1 MLGHRPAAQNVPTRR
16 GAARPRVTPQ
26 SLDRPAATEG
36 PPASLPMPATTTPPP
51 ATPPPVAGADVETLT
66 AGTAAPSGAPV
77 TGIADGQATLTH
89 SQSGTVDSLDG
100 PSSTRPATAREVPS
114 TVAPT
119 PADRANPASA
129 PEVAGAVDDPEPTA
143 DAVSDRA
150 ARPSTFAALHIRN
163 YRLFFSGQVVSNT
176 GTWMQRIA
184 QDWLVLQITNSPL
197 AVGITTALQ
206 FFPMLLFGLWGGL
219 LVDRY
224 PKRRLLLITQ
234 TAAGSLAAVLAVLT
248 LVGVIQVWQV
258 YLIAFGLGLTTVVD
272 NPARQTFVNELV
284 PKSLVR
290 NAVSLNSGNFQLAR
304 MVGPA
309 VAGVLISVVGIGYA
323 FAFNAVSYLAVI
335 AALGA
340 MRIRDLQKVPL
351 APPGPGQ
358 LREGLRYV
366 WGTPAL
372 LWPVVLVFFVGTFGY
387 NFAIILSA
395 YTKNIF
401 DAGADVYGL
410 LNTMLAL
417 GSVAGALMAARRVE
431 TRLWV
436 LFATAAGMGLGLVLL
451 GLTPWFIPFVVLL
464 VAVGFISVTFN
475 TLGNTSVQLASD
487 PELRGRVMSLYMLVF
502 MGGTPVGSLIVGAI
516 TDRWGAP
523 TALVLTGMVCVVAAG
538 VAAVLAARSAG
549 VGVRVDRQAGAGR
562 LVVLLRTGQLSDGRM
577 IRSSARPA
585 ADRPDSAEGCTA
597 STPRV
602 AATAFRPAADPS
614 TLRRHARSRSHGR

>member
-1 MLGHRPAAQNVPTRR
+1 RPAEQHVPTRR
-16 GAARPRVTPQ
+16 GAPRGHGGHVGQP
-26 SLDRPAATEG
+26 SRGRCAATDASPTRFAEPKSPFVA
-36 PPASLPMPATTTPPP
+36 PPAVTGGNEDANPDPQRPSAPRRSADVDSAVVDPAVVDPAIVASATGGPALATTDQMSP
-51 ATPPPVAGADVETLT
+51 AG
-66 AGTAAPSGAPV
+66 
-77 TGIADGQATLTH
+77 
-89 SQSGTVDSLDG
+89 
-100 PSSTRPATAREVPS
+100 
-114 TVAPT
+114 
-119 PADRANPASA
+119 A
-129 PEVAGAVDDPEPTA
+129 PEVAGPVDDPGPAAAAVPDPT
-143 DAVSDRA
+143 
-150 ARPSTFAALHIRN
+150 ARPSTFAALHVRN

-206 FFPMLLFGLWGGL
+206 FLPMLLFGLWGGL

-234 TAAGSLAAVLAVLT
+234 TAMGSLAAILAALT
-248 LVGVIQVWQV
+248 LAGAIQVWQV
-258 YLIAFGLGLTTVVD
+258 YLIAFGLGLATVVD
-272 NPARQTFVNELV
+272 NPARQTFVNEMV

-340 MRIRDLQKVPL
+340 MRVRDLQKLPL
-351 APPGPGQ
+351 APRGPGQ

-366 WGTPAL
+366 WRTPAL

-395 YTKNIF
+395 YTKNVF

-417 GSVAGALMAARRVE
+417 GSVAGALMAARRVA

-436 LFATAAGMGLGLVLL
+436 LFAAAAGIGLGLVLL

-475 TLGNTSVQLASD
+475 TLGNTTVQLASD

-523 TALVLTGMVCVVAAG
+523 IALVLTGTVCVVAAG
-538 VAAVLAARSAG
+538 VAAVLAARSAR
-549 VGVRVDRQAGAGR
+549 VGLVVDRTAAGR
-562 LVVLLRTGQLSDGRM
+562 WIVQVKREDEPEVNRGR
-577 IRSSARPA
+577 RES
-585 ADRPDSAEGCTA
+585 
-597 STPRV
+597 
-602 AATAFRPAADPS
+602 
-614 TLRRHARSRSHGR
+614 

>member
-1 MLGHRPAAQNVPTRR
+1 MSLLTRGRRVLGHRPVAQNVPTRG
-16 GAARPRVTPQ
+16 GATRARDTSTTPDRCAAVTDA
-26 SLDRPAATEG
+26 SRAR
-36 PPASLPMPATTTPPP
+36 SLPTPPILRP
-51 ATPPPVAGADVETLT
+51 T
-66 AGTAAPSGAPV
+66 PV
-77 TGIADGQATLTH
+77 TGGDVANPTGDLAAPDRMPVVGVADDVATIGR
-89 SQSGTVDSLDG
+89 SGSVTDG
-100 PSSTRPATAREVPS
+100 SPDGMLNTRPARDSALPSLAVPS
-114 TVAPT
+114 LAVRSTAGPT
-119 PADRANPASA
+119 LADPANPVGT
-129 PEVAGAVDDPEPTA
+129 PELAGAVDDPDTIA
-143 DAVSDRA
+143 DAVPDPA

-206 FFPMLLFGLWGGL
+206 FLPMLLFGLWGGL

-234 TAAGSLAAVLAVLT
+234 TAAGSLAAILAVLT
-248 LVGVIQVWQV
+248 LAGAIQVWQV

-340 MRIRDLQKVPL
+340 MRVRDLQKLPL
-351 APPGPGQ
+351 APRGPGQ

-366 WGTPAL
+366 WRTPAL

-395 YTKNIF
+395 YTKNVF

-417 GSVAGALMAARRVE
+417 GSVAGALMAARRVA

-436 LFATAAGMGLGLVLL
+436 LFAAAAGMGLGLVLL

-464 VAVGFISVTFN
+464 VGVGFISVTFN

-523 TALVLTGMVCVVAAG
+523 IALVLTGTVCVVAAG
-538 VAAVLAARSAG
+538 VAAVLAARSAR
-549 VGVRVDRQAGAGR
+549 VGLFVDRTAAGR
-562 LVVLLRTGQLSDGRM
+562 WIVQVKREDEPEVNRGR
-577 IRSSARPA
+577 RES
-585 ADRPDSAEGCTA
+585 
-597 STPRV
+597 
-602 AATAFRPAADPS
+602 
-614 TLRRHARSRSHGR
+614 